1 MSCVGPPLA
10 PTISPIARADFKSFN
25 VTLYT
30 TGSSARCFLIYF
42 LTITENGEPLTA
54 LAIIGS
60 NGTGS
65 VGGLN
70 LCKNMYT
77 FSAVAMTK
85 DMNSSISGPVAG
97 LVDFSGMLMPSV
109 FNAVSKIKGKYMSKT
124 FKIKK
129 EVFSCCSSCSICLVA
144 IFHVLEV
151 YCLSISKLWLFVP
164 MLFHFYEV
172 KKLEYGGTESEGS
185 FRSNHDASYMMIT

>member
-10 PTISPIARADFKSFN
+10 PTISLIARADFKSFN
-25 VTLYT
+25 VTLST
-30 TGSSARCFLIYF
+30 IGPSARCVLQYC
-42 LTITENGEPLTA
+42 LTVIENGEPLTA

-85 DMNSSISGPVAG
+85 DLNSSSSGPIAG
-97 LVDFSGMLMPSV
+97 PVDYSGMLLLSV
-109 FNAVSKIKGKYMSKT
+109 FNAVSKIKGKYMSKKCT
-124 FKIKK
+124 IKK
-129 EVFSCCSSCSICLVA
+129 KRFFPVA
-144 IFHVLEV
+144 AVAV
-151 YCLSISKLWLFVP
+151 S
-164 MLFHFYEV
+164 
-172 KKLEYGGTESEGS
+172 T
-185 FRSNHDASYMMIT
+185 